1 MSQLSLGEELGAGG
15 AGTVYDGTWQ
25 GQKVAIKKL
34 PGRFTRAADQEM
46 QLISKLRHEN
56 VVRYYTVEK
65 SNTAVFLVMEL
76 ISGGTVFDFIQ
87 REFEKTNYWTISHRI
102 LQDIA
107 IGMNYLHEQNIIH
120 GDLKSHNILLRK
132 NSNQAVICD
141 FGLSKTLT
149 TAQSHITKKI
159 SIVQG
164 KYYLLSTTII
174 TFYYQVQL
182 VG

>member
-1 MSQLSLGEELGAGG
+1 MSQLSLGETLGEGG
-15 AGTVYDGTWQ
+15 AGIVYDGTWQ

-46 QLISKLRHEN
+46 QLISKLRHDN

-76 ISGGTVFDFIQ
+76 ISGGTLFDYIQ
-87 REFEKTNYWTISHRI
+87 REFQKPNYWPVSYKI

-107 IGMNYLHEQNIIH
+107 IGMNYLCEQNIIH

-132 NSNQAVICD
+132 NNNQAVICD

-149 TAQSHITKKI
+149 TALSHMTKKV

-164 KYYLLSTTII
+164 N
-174 TFYYQVQL
+174 
-182 VG
+182 